1 MAHNLL
7 SNINSAY
14 IEAANRLRPKSKK
27 KKVVAYVE
35 SYDVIFFWRSVL
47 SDFEDD
53 NTEIE
58 VMLPSR
64 TSLNRGKKTAM
75 MNQLGDALGRYMI
88 ACVDADLDYLL
99 QSSTISSERMLSN
112 PYVVHTYVYSIEN
125 YFCYSKSL
133 HTVCVMATLN
143 DHDIFDFSAFLEQYS
158 QLIHRLFLWNVW
170 AYTYGRHNRFPLSD
184 FADVVSIDRFDLS
197 HPEKSLAA
205 LRQRC
210 NRRVSQLQRQF
221 PEGRQTFRPLCE
233 SVEALGVTPPTTYLF
248 MRGHDLAEHVVGPV
262 MEAVCTRLRREREA
276 EISRLAV
283 HDLQKSNELASY
295 QHSCAPWQEMLR
307 KHDFFRRAAQYQHVV
322 ERAKAMARQALA
334 AAAPAA
340 SSASTA
346 ASTSAP
352 AAPASSPAAPASSTA
367 AF

>member
-35 SYDVIFFWRSVL
+35 SYDDIFFGRSVL

-53 NTEIE
+53 STEIE

-143 DHDIFDFSAFLEQYS
+143 DRSVFNFEEYLRMYSDIVYELFVW
-158 QLIHRLFLWNVW
+158 LIWLHR
-170 AYTYGRHNRFPLSD
+170 HERFNDMPLSSFNNIASVEQLNIQKPVD
-184 FADVVSIDRFDLS
+184 ALERLRRNVNRKLS
-197 HPEKSLAA
+197 W
-205 LRQRC
+205 
-210 NRRVSQLQRQF
+210 LQRHV
-221 PEGRQTFRPLCE
+221 PEAKGKLTALKE
-233 SVEALGVTPPTTYLF
+233 ELALLGVDRDSTYLF
-248 MRGHDLAEHVVGPV
+248 VQGHHLMDNVVDAAITP
-262 MEAVCTRLRREREA
+262 VCTMLRREREK
-276 EISRLAV
+276 EIKRLSNGNAV
-283 HDLQKSNELASY
+283 QMDNELACYS
-295 QHSCAPWQEMLR
+295 HSQLTPVQMLR
-307 KHDFFRRAAQYQHVV
+307 RNTMYKDCPMYQRLKEHV
-322 ERAKAMARQALA
+322 ARVLGVR
-334 AAAPAA
+334 
-340 SSASTA
+340 
-346 ASTSAP
+346 
-352 AAPASSPAAPASSTA
+352 
-367 AF
+367 

>member
-35 SYDVIFFWRSVL
+35 SYDDIFFWRSVL

-125 YFCYSKSL
+125 YFCYAKSL

-143 DHDIFDFSAFLEQYS
+143 DRSVFNFEEYLHMYSDIVYELFVW
-158 QLIHRLFLWNVW
+158 LIWLHR
-170 AYTYGRHNRFPLSD
+170 HERFNDMPLSSFNNIASVEQLNIQKPVD
-184 FADVVSIDRFDLS
+184 ALERLRRNVNRKLS
-197 HPEKSLAA
+197 W
-205 LRQRC
+205 
-210 NRRVSQLQRQF
+210 LQRNV
-221 PEGRQTFRPLCE
+221 PEAKGKLTALKE
-233 SVEALGVTPPTTYLF
+233 ELALLGVDRDSTYLF
-248 MRGHDLAEHVVGPV
+248 VQGHHLMDNVVDAAITP
-262 MEAVCTRLRREREA
+262 VCTMLRREREK
-276 EISRLAV
+276 EIKRLSNGNAV
-283 HDLQKSNELASY
+283 QMDNELACYS
-295 QHSCAPWQEMLR
+295 HSQLTPVQMLR
-307 KHDFFRRAAQYQHVV
+307 RNTMYKDCPMYQRLKEHV
-322 ERAKAMARQALA
+322 ARVLGVQ
-334 AAAPAA
+334 
-340 SSASTA
+340 
-346 ASTSAP
+346 
-352 AAPASSPAAPASSTA
+352 
-367 AF
+367 

>member
-35 SYDVIFFWRSVL
+35 SYDDIFFWRSVL

-143 DHDIFDFSAFLEQYS
+143 DRSVFNFEEYLRMYSDIVYELFVWLIWLHRHERFSDM
-158 QLIHRLFLWNVW
+158 
-170 AYTYGRHNRFPLSD
+170 PLSSFNNIASVEQLNIQKPLD
-184 FADVVSIDRFDLS
+184 ALERLRRNVNRKLS
-197 HPEKSLAA
+197 W
-205 LRQRC
+205 
-210 NRRVSQLQRQF
+210 LQRHV
-221 PEGRQTFRPLCE
+221 PEAKGKLTALKE
-233 SVEALGVTPPTTYLF
+233 ELALLGVDRDSTYLF
-248 MRGHDLAEHVVGPV
+248 VQGHHLMDNVVDAAITP
-262 MEAVCTRLRREREA
+262 VCTMLRREREK
-276 EISRLAV
+276 EIKRLSNGNAV
-283 HDLQKSNELASY
+283 QMDNELACYS
-295 QHSCAPWQEMLR
+295 HSQLTPVQMLR
-307 KHDFFRRAAQYQHVV
+307 RNTMYKDCPMYQRLKEHV
-322 ERAKAMARQALA
+322 ARVLGVR
-334 AAAPAA
+334 
-340 SSASTA
+340 
-346 ASTSAP
+346 
-352 AAPASSPAAPASSTA
+352 
-367 AF
+367 

>member
-7 SNINSAY
+7 SNISSAY

-35 SYDVIFFWRSVL
+35 SYDDIFFWRSVL

-99 QSSTISSERMLSN
+99 QKSTISSERMLSN

-143 DHDIFDFSAFLEQYS
+143 DRSVFNFEEYLRMYSDIVYELFVW
-158 QLIHRLFLWNVW
+158 LIWLHR
-170 AYTYGRHNRFPLSD
+170 HERFNDMPLSSFNNIASVEQLNIQKPLD
-184 FADVVSIDRFDLS
+184 ALERLRRNVNRKLS
-197 HPEKSLAA
+197 W
-205 LRQRC
+205 
-210 NRRVSQLQRQF
+210 LQRHV
-221 PEGRQTFRPLCE
+221 PEAKGKLTALKE
-233 SVEALGVTPPTTYLF
+233 ELALLGVDRDSTYLF
-248 MRGHDLAEHVVGPV
+248 VQGHHLMDNVVDAAITP
-262 MEAVCTRLRREREA
+262 VCTMLRREREK
-276 EISRLAV
+276 EIKRLSNGNAV
-283 HDLQKSNELASY
+283 QMDNELACYS
-295 QHSCAPWQEMLR
+295 HSQLTPVQMLR
-307 KHDFFRRAAQYQHVV
+307 RNTMYKDCPMYQRLKEHV
-322 ERAKAMARQALA
+322 ARVLGVR
-334 AAAPAA
+334 
-340 SSASTA
+340 
-346 ASTSAP
+346 
-352 AAPASSPAAPASSTA
+352 
-367 AF
+367 

>member
-35 SYDVIFFWRSVL
+35 SYDDIFFWRSVL

-143 DHDIFDFSAFLEQYS
+143 DRSVFNFEEYLRMYSDIVYELFVW
-158 QLIHRLFLWNVW
+158 LIWLHR
-170 AYTYGRHNRFPLSD
+170 HERFNDMPLSSFNNIASVEQLNIQKPLD
-184 FADVVSIDRFDLS
+184 ALERLRRNVNR
-197 HPEKSLAA
+197 KLAW
-205 LRQRC
+205 
-210 NRRVSQLQRQF
+210 LQRHV
-221 PEGRQTFRPLCE
+221 PEAKGKLTALKE
-233 SVEALGVTPPTTYLF
+233 ELALLGVDRDSTYLF
-248 MRGHDLAEHVVGPV
+248 VQGHHLMDNVVDAAITP
-262 MEAVCTRLRREREA
+262 VCTMLRREREK
-276 EISRLAV
+276 EIKRLSNGNAV
-283 HDLQKSNELASY
+283 QMDNELACYS
-295 QHSCAPWQEMLR
+295 HSQLTPVQMLR
-307 KHDFFRRAAQYQHVV
+307 RNTMYKDCPMYQRLKEHV
-322 ERAKAMARQALA
+322 ARVLGVQ
-334 AAAPAA
+334 
-340 SSASTA
+340 
-346 ASTSAP
+346 
-352 AAPASSPAAPASSTA
+352 
-367 AF
+367 

>member
-35 SYDVIFFWRSVL
+35 SYDDIFFWRSVL

-143 DHDIFDFSAFLEQYS
+143 DRSVFNFEEYLRMYSDIVYELFVW
-158 QLIHRLFLWNVW
+158 LIWLHR
-170 AYTYGRHNRFPLSD
+170 HERFNDMPLSSFNNIASVEQLNIQKPLD
-184 FADVVSIDRFDLS
+184 ALERLRRNVNR
-197 HPEKSLAA
+197 KLAW
-205 LRQRC
+205 
-210 NRRVSQLQRQF
+210 LQRHV
-221 PEGRQTFRPLCE
+221 PEAKGKLTALKE
-233 SVEALGVTPPTTYLF
+233 ELALLGVDRDSTYLF
-248 MRGHDLAEHVVGPV
+248 VQGHHLMDNVVDAAITP
-262 MEAVCTRLRREREA
+262 VCTMLRREREK
-276 EISRLAV
+276 EIKRLSNGNAV
-283 HDLQKSNELASY
+283 QMDNELACYS
-295 QHSCAPWQEMLR
+295 HSQLTPVQMLR
-307 KHDFFRRAAQYQHVV
+307 RNTMYKDCPMYQRLKEHV
-322 ERAKAMARQALA
+322 ARVLGVR
-334 AAAPAA
+334 
-340 SSASTA
+340 
-346 ASTSAP
+346 
-352 AAPASSPAAPASSTA
+352 
-367 AF
+367 

>member
-27 KKVVAYVE
+27 NKVVAYVE
-35 SYDVIFFWRSVL
+35 SYDDIFFWRSVL

-99 QSSTISSERMLSN
+99 QSSTISSERMLGN

-143 DHDIFDFSAFLEQYS
+143 DRSVFNFEEYLRIYSDIVYELFVL
-158 QLIHRLFLWNVW
+158 LIWLHR
-170 AYTYGRHNRFPLSD
+170 HERFNDMPLSSFNNIASVEQLNIQKPLD
-184 FADVVSIDRFDLS
+184 ALERLRRNVNRKLS
-197 HPEKSLAA
+197 W
-205 LRQRC
+205 
-210 NRRVSQLQRQF
+210 LQRHV
-221 PEGRQTFRPLCE
+221 PEAKGKLTALKE
-233 SVEALGVTPPTTYLF
+233 ELALLGVDRDSTYLF
-248 MRGHDLAEHVVGPV
+248 VQGHHLMDNVVDAAITP
-262 MEAVCTRLRREREA
+262 VCTMLRREREK
-276 EISRLAV
+276 EIKRLSNGNAV
-283 HDLQKSNELASY
+283 QMDNELACYS
-295 QHSCAPWQEMLR
+295 HSQLTPVQMLR
-307 KHDFFRRAAQYQHVV
+307 RNTMYKDCPMYQRLKEHV
-322 ERAKAMARQALA
+322 ARVLGVR
-334 AAAPAA
+334 
-340 SSASTA
+340 
-346 ASTSAP
+346 
-352 AAPASSPAAPASSTA
+352 
-367 AF
+367 

>member
-35 SYDVIFFWRSVL
+35 SYDDIFFWRSVL
-47 SDFEDD
+47 SDFEDG

-125 YFCYSKSL
+125 YFCYAKSL

-143 DHDIFDFSAFLEQYS
+143 DRSVFNFEEYLRMYSDIVYELFVW
-158 QLIHRLFLWNVW
+158 LIWLHR
-170 AYTYGRHNRFPLSD
+170 HERFNDMPLSSFNNIASVEQLNIQKPLD
-184 FADVVSIDRFDLS
+184 ALERLRRNVNRKLS
-197 HPEKSLAA
+197 W
-205 LRQRC
+205 
-210 NRRVSQLQRQF
+210 LQRHV
-221 PEGRQTFRPLCE
+221 PEAKGKLTALKE
-233 SVEALGVTPPTTYLF
+233 ELALLGVDRDSTYLF
-248 MRGHDLAEHVVGPV
+248 VQGHHLMDNVVDAAITP
-262 MEAVCTRLRREREA
+262 VCTMLRREREK
-276 EISRLAV
+276 EIKRLSNGNAV
-283 HDLQKSNELASY
+283 QMDNELACYS
-295 QHSCAPWQEMLR
+295 HSQLTPVQMLR
-307 KHDFFRRAAQYQHVV
+307 RNTMYKDCPMYQRLKEHV
-322 ERAKAMARQALA
+322 ARVLGVR
-334 AAAPAA
+334 
-340 SSASTA
+340 
-346 ASTSAP
+346 
-352 AAPASSPAAPASSTA
+352 
-367 AF
+367 

>member
-27 KKVVAYVE
+27 NKVVAYVE
-35 SYDVIFFWRSVL
+35 SYDDIFFWRSVL

-143 DHDIFDFSAFLEQYS
+143 DRSVFNFEEYLRMYSDIVYELFVW
-158 QLIHRLFLWNVW
+158 LIWLHR
-170 AYTYGRHNRFPLSD
+170 HERFNDMPLSSFNNIASVEQLNIQKPLD
-184 FADVVSIDRFDLS
+184 ALERLRRNVNRKLS
-197 HPEKSLAA
+197 W
-205 LRQRC
+205 
-210 NRRVSQLQRQF
+210 LQRHV
-221 PEGRQTFRPLCE
+221 PEAKGKLTALKE
-233 SVEALGVTPPTTYLF
+233 ELALLGVDRDSTYLF
-248 MRGHDLAEHVVGPV
+248 VQGHHLMDNVVDAAITP
-262 MEAVCTRLRREREA
+262 VCTMLRREREK
-276 EISRLAV
+276 EIKRLSNGNAV
-283 HDLQKSNELASY
+283 QMDNELACYS
-295 QHSCAPWQEMLR
+295 HSQLTPVQMLR
-307 KHDFFRRAAQYQHVV
+307 RNTMYKDCPMYQRLKEHV
-322 ERAKAMARQALA
+322 ARVLGVR
-334 AAAPAA
+334 
-340 SSASTA
+340 
-346 ASTSAP
+346 
-352 AAPASSPAAPASSTA
+352 
-367 AF
+367 

>member
-35 SYDVIFFWRSVL
+35 SYDDIFFWRSVL

-125 YFCYSKSL
+125 YFCYAKSL

-143 DHDIFDFSAFLEQYS
+143 DRSVFNFEEYLRMYSDIVYELFVW
-158 QLIHRLFLWNVW
+158 LIWLHR
-170 AYTYGRHNRFPLSD
+170 HERFNDMPLSSFNNIASVEQLNIQKPLD
-184 FADVVSIDRFDLS
+184 ALERLRRNVNR
-197 HPEKSLAA
+197 KLAW
-205 LRQRC
+205 
-210 NRRVSQLQRQF
+210 LQRHV
-221 PEGRQTFRPLCE
+221 PEAKGKLTALKE
-233 SVEALGVTPPTTYLF
+233 ELALLGVDRDSTYLF
-248 MRGHDLAEHVVGPV
+248 VQGHHLMDNVVDAAITP
-262 MEAVCTRLRREREA
+262 VCTMLRREREK
-276 EISRLAV
+276 EIKRLSNGNAV
-283 HDLQKSNELASY
+283 QMDNELACYS
-295 QHSCAPWQEMLR
+295 HSQLTPVQMLR
-307 KHDFFRRAAQYQHVV
+307 RNTMYKDCPMYQRLKEHV
-322 ERAKAMARQALA
+322 ARVLGVR
-334 AAAPAA
+334 
-340 SSASTA
+340 
-346 ASTSAP
+346 
-352 AAPASSPAAPASSTA
+352 
-367 AF
+367 

>member
-35 SYDVIFFWRSVL
+35 SYDDIFFWRSVL

-143 DHDIFDFSAFLEQYS
+143 DRSVFNFEEYLRMYSDIVYELFVWLTW
-158 QLIHRLFLWNVW
+158 LHR
-170 AYTYGRHNRFPLSD
+170 HERFNDMPLSSFNNIASVEQLNIQKPLD
-184 FADVVSIDRFDLS
+184 ALERLRRNVNRKLS
-197 HPEKSLAA
+197 W
-205 LRQRC
+205 
-210 NRRVSQLQRQF
+210 LQRHV
-221 PEGRQTFRPLCE
+221 PEAKGKLTALKE
-233 SVEALGVTPPTTYLF
+233 ELALLGVDRDSTYLF
-248 MRGHDLAEHVVGPV
+248 VQGHHLMDNVVDAAITP
-262 MEAVCTRLRREREA
+262 VCTMLRREREK
-276 EISRLAV
+276 EIKRLSNGNAV
-283 HDLQKSNELASY
+283 QMDNELACYS
-295 QHSCAPWQEMLR
+295 HSQLTPVQMLR
-307 KHDFFRRAAQYQHVV
+307 RNTMYKDCPMYQRLKEHV
-322 ERAKAMARQALA
+322 ARVLGVR
-334 AAAPAA
+334 
-340 SSASTA
+340 
-346 ASTSAP
+346 
-352 AAPASSPAAPASSTA
+352 
-367 AF
+367 

>member
-35 SYDVIFFWRSVL
+35 SYDDIFFWRSVL

-143 DHDIFDFSAFLEQYS
+143 DRSVFNFEEYLRMYSDIVYELFVW
-158 QLIHRLFLWNVW
+158 LIWLHR
-170 AYTYGRHNRFPLSD
+170 HERFNDMPLSSFNNIASVEQLNIQKPVD
-184 FADVVSIDRFDLS
+184 ALERLRRNVNR
-197 HPEKSLAA
+197 KLAW
-205 LRQRC
+205 
-210 NRRVSQLQRQF
+210 LQRHV
-221 PEGRQTFRPLCE
+221 PEAKGKLTALKE
-233 SVEALGVTPPTTYLF
+233 ELALLGVDRDSTYLF
-248 MRGHDLAEHVVGPV
+248 VQGHHLMDNVVDAAITP
-262 MEAVCTRLRREREA
+262 VCTMLRREREK
-276 EISRLAV
+276 EIKRLSNGNAV
-283 HDLQKSNELASY
+283 QMDNELACY
-295 QHSCAPWQEMLR
+295 FHSQLTPVQMLR
-307 KHDFFRRAAQYQHVV
+307 RNTMYKDCPMYQRLKEHV
-322 ERAKAMARQALA
+322 ARVLGVR
-334 AAAPAA
+334 
-340 SSASTA
+340 
-346 ASTSAP
+346 
-352 AAPASSPAAPASSTA
+352 
-367 AF
+367 

>member
-35 SYDVIFFWRSVL
+35 SYDDIFFWRSVL

-99 QSSTISSERMLSN
+99 QSSNISSERMLSN

-143 DHDIFDFSAFLEQYS
+143 DRSVFNFEEYLRMYSDIVYELFVW
-158 QLIHRLFLWNVW
+158 LIWLHR
-170 AYTYGRHNRFPLSD
+170 HERFNDMPLSSFNNIASVEQLNIQKPLD
-184 FADVVSIDRFDLS
+184 ALERLRRNVNRKLS
-197 HPEKSLAA
+197 W
-205 LRQRC
+205 
-210 NRRVSQLQRQF
+210 LQRHV
-221 PEGRQTFRPLCE
+221 PEAKGKLTALKE
-233 SVEALGVTPPTTYLF
+233 ELALLGVDRDSTYLF
-248 MRGHDLAEHVVGPV
+248 VQGHHLMDNVVDAAITP
-262 MEAVCTRLRREREA
+262 VCTMLRREREK
-276 EISRLAV
+276 EIKRLSNGNAV
-283 HDLQKSNELASY
+283 QMDNELACYS
-295 QHSCAPWQEMLR
+295 HSQLTPVQMLR
-307 KHDFFRRAAQYQHVV
+307 RNTMYKDCPMYQRLKEHV
-322 ERAKAMARQALA
+322 ARVLGVQ
-334 AAAPAA
+334 
-340 SSASTA
+340 
-346 ASTSAP
+346 
-352 AAPASSPAAPASSTA
+352 
-367 AF
+367 

>member
-27 KKVVAYVE
+27 NKVVAYVE
-35 SYDVIFFWRSVL
+35 SYDDIFFWRSVL

-143 DHDIFDFSAFLEQYS
+143 DRSVFNFEEYLRMYSDIVYELFVWLIWLHRHERFNDMPPSSFNNIASVEQLNIQKPVDALE
-158 QLIHRLFLWNVW
+158 RLRRNV
-170 AYTYGRHNRFPLSD
+170 NRKLSW
-184 FADVVSIDRFDLS
+184 
-197 HPEKSLAA
+197 
-205 LRQRC
+205 
-210 NRRVSQLQRQF
+210 LQRHV
-221 PEGRQTFRPLCE
+221 PEAKGKLTALKE
-233 SVEALGVTPPTTYLF
+233 ELALLGVDRDSTYLF
-248 MRGHDLAEHVVGPV
+248 VQGHHLMDNVVDAAITP
-262 MEAVCTRLRREREA
+262 VCTMLRREREK
-276 EISRLAV
+276 EIKRLSNGNAV
-283 HDLQKSNELASY
+283 QMDNELACYS
-295 QHSCAPWQEMLR
+295 HSQLTPVQMLR
-307 KHDFFRRAAQYQHVV
+307 RNTMYKDCPMYQRLKEHV
-322 ERAKAMARQALA
+322 ARVLGVR
-334 AAAPAA
+334 
-340 SSASTA
+340 
-346 ASTSAP
+346 
-352 AAPASSPAAPASSTA
+352 
-367 AF
+367 

>member
-27 KKVVAYVE
+27 NKVVAYVE
-35 SYDVIFFWRSVL
+35 SYDDIFFWRSVL

-143 DHDIFDFSAFLEQYS
+143 DRSVFNFEEYLRMYSDIVYELFVW
-158 QLIHRLFLWNVW
+158 LIWLHR
-170 AYTYGRHNRFPLSD
+170 HERFNDMPLSSFNNIASVEQLNIQKPLD
-184 FADVVSIDRFDLS
+184 ALERLRRNVNRKLS
-197 HPEKSLAA
+197 W
-205 LRQRC
+205 
-210 NRRVSQLQRQF
+210 LQRHV
-221 PEGRQTFRPLCE
+221 PEAKGKLTALKE
-233 SVEALGVTPPTTYLF
+233 ELALLGVDRDSTYLF
-248 MRGHDLAEHVVGPV
+248 VQGHHLMDNVVDAAITP
-262 MEAVCTRLRREREA
+262 VCTMLRREREK
-276 EISRLAV
+276 EIKRLSNGNAIQM
-283 HDLQKSNELASY
+283 DNELACYS
-295 QHSCAPWQEMLR
+295 HSQLTPVQMLR
-307 KHDFFRRAAQYQHVV
+307 RNTMYKDCPMYQRLKEHV
-322 ERAKAMARQALA
+322 ARVLGVR
-334 AAAPAA
+334 
-340 SSASTA
+340 
-346 ASTSAP
+346 
-352 AAPASSPAAPASSTA
+352 
-367 AF
+367 

>member
-35 SYDVIFFWRSVL
+35 SYDDIFFWRSVL

-125 YFCYSKSL
+125 YFCYAKSL

-143 DHDIFDFSAFLEQYS
+143 DRSVFNFEEYLHMYSDIVYELFVW
-158 QLIHRLFLWNVW
+158 LIWLHR
-170 AYTYGRHNRFPLSD
+170 HERFNDMPLSSFNNIASVEQLNIQKPLD
-184 FADVVSIDRFDLS
+184 ALERLRRNVNRKLS
-197 HPEKSLAA
+197 W
-205 LRQRC
+205 
-210 NRRVSQLQRQF
+210 LQRHV
-221 PEGRQTFRPLCE
+221 PEAKGKLTALKE
-233 SVEALGVTPPTTYLF
+233 ELALLGVDRDSTYLF
-248 MRGHDLAEHVVGPV
+248 VQGHHLMDNVVDAAITP
-262 MEAVCTRLRREREA
+262 VCTMLRREREK
-276 EISRLAV
+276 EIKRLSNGNAIQM
-283 HDLQKSNELASY
+283 DNELACYS
-295 QHSCAPWQEMLR
+295 HSQLTPVQMLR
-307 KHDFFRRAAQYQHVV
+307 RNTMYKDCPMYQRLKEHV
-322 ERAKAMARQALA
+322 ARVLGVR
-334 AAAPAA
+334 
-340 SSASTA
+340 
-346 ASTSAP
+346 
-352 AAPASSPAAPASSTA
+352 
-367 AF
+367 

>member
-35 SYDVIFFWRSVL
+35 SYDDIFFWRSVL

-99 QSSTISSERMLSN
+99 QSSTITSERMLSN
-112 PYVVHTYVYSIEN
+112 PYAVHTYVYSIEN

-143 DHDIFDFSAFLEQYS
+143 DRSVFNFEEYLRMYSDIVYELFVW
-158 QLIHRLFLWNVW
+158 LIWLHR
-170 AYTYGRHNRFPLSD
+170 HERFNDMPLSSFNNIASVEQLNIQKPLD
-184 FADVVSIDRFDLS
+184 ALERLRRNVNRKLS
-197 HPEKSLAA
+197 W
-205 LRQRC
+205 
-210 NRRVSQLQRQF
+210 LQRHV
-221 PEGRQTFRPLCE
+221 PEAKGKLTALKE
-233 SVEALGVTPPTTYLF
+233 ELALLGVDRDSTYLF
-248 MRGHDLAEHVVGPV
+248 VQGHHLMDNVVDAAITP
-262 MEAVCTRLRREREA
+262 VCTMLRREREK
-276 EISRLAV
+276 EIKRLSNGNAV
-283 HDLQKSNELASY
+283 QMDNELACYS
-295 QHSCAPWQEMLR
+295 HSQLTPVQMLR
-307 KHDFFRRAAQYQHVV
+307 RNTMYKDCPMYQRLKEHV
-322 ERAKAMARQALA
+322 ARVLGVR
-334 AAAPAA
+334 
-340 SSASTA
+340 
-346 ASTSAP
+346 
-352 AAPASSPAAPASSTA
+352 
-367 AF
+367 

>member
-35 SYDVIFFWRSVL
+35 SYDDIFFWRSVL
-47 SDFEDD
+47 SDFEDG

-143 DHDIFDFSAFLEQYS
+143 DRSVFNFEEYLRMYSDIVYELFVW
-158 QLIHRLFLWNVW
+158 LIWLHR
-170 AYTYGRHNRFPLSD
+170 HERFNDMPLSSFNNIASVEQLNIQKPLD
-184 FADVVSIDRFDLS
+184 ALERLRRNVNRKLS
-197 HPEKSLAA
+197 W
-205 LRQRC
+205 
-210 NRRVSQLQRQF
+210 LQRHV
-221 PEGRQTFRPLCE
+221 PEAKGKLTALKE
-233 SVEALGVTPPTTYLF
+233 ELALLGVDRDSTYLF
-248 MRGHDLAEHVVGPV
+248 VQGHHLMDNVVDAAITP
-262 MEAVCTRLRREREA
+262 VCTMLRREREK
-276 EISRLAV
+276 EIKRLSNGNAV
-283 HDLQKSNELASY
+283 QMDNELACYS
-295 QHSCAPWQEMLR
+295 HSQLTPVQMLR
-307 KHDFFRRAAQYQHVV
+307 RNTMYKDCPMYQRLKEHV
-322 ERAKAMARQALA
+322 ARVLGVR
-334 AAAPAA
+334 
-340 SSASTA
+340 
-346 ASTSAP
+346 
-352 AAPASSPAAPASSTA
+352 
-367 AF
+367 

>member
-35 SYDVIFFWRSVL
+35 SYDDIFFWRSVL

-143 DHDIFDFSAFLEQYS
+143 DRSVFNFEEYLRMYSDIVYELFVW
-158 QLIHRLFLWNVW
+158 LIWLHR
-170 AYTYGRHNRFPLSD
+170 HERFNDMPLSSFNNIASVEQLNIQKPLD
-184 FADVVSIDRFDLS
+184 ALERLRRNVNRKLS
-197 HPEKSLAA
+197 W
-205 LRQRC
+205 
-210 NRRVSQLQRQF
+210 LQRHV
-221 PEGRQTFRPLCE
+221 PEAKGKLTALKE
-233 SVEALGVTPPTTYLF
+233 ELALLGVDRGSTYLF
-248 MRGHDLAEHVVGPV
+248 VQGHHLMDNVVDAAITP
-262 MEAVCTRLRREREA
+262 VCTMLRREREK
-276 EISRLAV
+276 EIKRLSNGNAV
-283 HDLQKSNELASY
+283 QMDNELACYS
-295 QHSCAPWQEMLR
+295 HSQLTPVQMLR
-307 KHDFFRRAAQYQHVV
+307 RNTMYKDCPMYQRLKEHV
-322 ERAKAMARQALA
+322 ARVLGVR
-334 AAAPAA
+334 
-340 SSASTA
+340 
-346 ASTSAP
+346 
-352 AAPASSPAAPASSTA
+352 
-367 AF
+367 

>member
-35 SYDVIFFWRSVL
+35 SYDDIFFWRSVL

-53 NTEIE
+53 STEIE

-143 DHDIFDFSAFLEQYS
+143 DRSVFNFEEYLRMYSDIVYELFVW
-158 QLIHRLFLWNVW
+158 LIWLHR
-170 AYTYGRHNRFPLSD
+170 HERFNDMPLSSFNNIASVEQLNIQKPLD
-184 FADVVSIDRFDLS
+184 ALEHLRRNVNRKLS
-197 HPEKSLAA
+197 W
-205 LRQRC
+205 
-210 NRRVSQLQRQF
+210 LQRHV
-221 PEGRQTFRPLCE
+221 PEAKGKLTALKE
-233 SVEALGVTPPTTYLF
+233 ELALLGVDRDSTYLF
-248 MRGHDLAEHVVGPV
+248 VQGHHLMDNVVDAAITP
-262 MEAVCTRLRREREA
+262 VCTMLRREREK
-276 EISRLAV
+276 EIKRLSNGNAV
-283 HDLQKSNELASY
+283 QMDNELACYS
-295 QHSCAPWQEMLR
+295 HSQLTPVQMLR
-307 KHDFFRRAAQYQHVV
+307 RNTMYKDCPMYQRLKEHV
-322 ERAKAMARQALA
+322 ARVLGVR
-334 AAAPAA
+334 
-340 SSASTA
+340 
-346 ASTSAP
+346 
-352 AAPASSPAAPASSTA
+352 
-367 AF
+367 

>member
-27 KKVVAYVE
+27 NKVVAYVE
-35 SYDVIFFWRSVL
+35 SYDDIFFWRSVL

-99 QSSTISSERMLSN
+99 QSSTISSERMLGN

-143 DHDIFDFSAFLEQYS
+143 DRSVFNFEEYLRKYSDIVYELFVW
-158 QLIHRLFLWNVW
+158 LIWLHR
-170 AYTYGRHNRFPLSD
+170 HERFNDMPLSSFNNIASVEQLNIQKPVD
-184 FADVVSIDRFDLS
+184 ALERLRRNVNRKLS
-197 HPEKSLAA
+197 W
-205 LRQRC
+205 
-210 NRRVSQLQRQF
+210 LQRHV
-221 PEGRQTFRPLCE
+221 PEAKGKLTALKE
-233 SVEALGVTPPTTYLF
+233 ELALLGVDRDSTYLF
-248 MRGHDLAEHVVGPV
+248 VQGHHLMDNVVDAAITP
-262 MEAVCTRLRREREA
+262 VCTMLRREREK
-276 EISRLAV
+276 EIKRLSNGNAV
-283 HDLQKSNELASY
+283 QMDNELACYS
-295 QHSCAPWQEMLR
+295 HSQLTPVQMLR
-307 KHDFFRRAAQYQHVV
+307 RNTMYKDCPMYQRLKEHV
-322 ERAKAMARQALA
+322 ARVLGVR
-334 AAAPAA
+334 
-340 SSASTA
+340 
-346 ASTSAP
+346 
-352 AAPASSPAAPASSTA
+352 
-367 AF
+367 

>member
-35 SYDVIFFWRSVL
+35 SYDDIFFWRSVL

-99 QSSTISSERMLSN
+99 QSSTISSERMLGN

-143 DHDIFDFSAFLEQYS
+143 DRSVFNFEEYLRMYSDIVYELFVWLSWL
-158 QLIHRLFLWNVW
+158 HR
-170 AYTYGRHNRFPLSD
+170 HERFNDMPLSSFNNIASVEQLNIQKPVD
-184 FADVVSIDRFDLS
+184 ALERLRRNVNRKLS
-197 HPEKSLAA
+197 W
-205 LRQRC
+205 
-210 NRRVSQLQRQF
+210 LQRNV
-221 PEGRQTFRPLCE
+221 PEAKGKLTALKE
-233 SVEALGVTPPTTYLF
+233 ELALLGVDRDSTYLF
-248 MRGHDLAEHVVGPV
+248 VQGHHLMDNVVDAAITP
-262 MEAVCTRLRREREA
+262 VCTMLRREREK
-276 EISRLAV
+276 EIKRLSNGNAV
-283 HDLQKSNELASY
+283 QMDNELACYS
-295 QHSCAPWQEMLR
+295 HSQLTPVQMLR
-307 KHDFFRRAAQYQHVV
+307 RNTMYKDCPMYQRLKEHV
-322 ERAKAMARQALA
+322 ARVLGVR
-334 AAAPAA
+334 
-340 SSASTA
+340 
-346 ASTSAP
+346 
-352 AAPASSPAAPASSTA
+352 
-367 AF
+367 

>member
-35 SYDVIFFWRSVL
+35 SYDDIFFWRSVL

-133 HTVCVMATLN
+133 HTVCVMATRN
-143 DHDIFDFSAFLEQYS
+143 DRSVFNFEEYLRMYSDIVYELFVW
-158 QLIHRLFLWNVW
+158 LIWLHR
-170 AYTYGRHNRFPLSD
+170 HERFNDMPLSSFNNIASVEQLNIQKPLD
-184 FADVVSIDRFDLS
+184 ALERLRRNVNRKLS
-197 HPEKSLAA
+197 W
-205 LRQRC
+205 
-210 NRRVSQLQRQF
+210 LQRNV
-221 PEGRQTFRPLCE
+221 PEAKGKLTALKE
-233 SVEALGVTPPTTYLF
+233 ELALLGVDRDSTYLF
-248 MRGHDLAEHVVGPV
+248 VQGHHLMDNVVDAAITP
-262 MEAVCTRLRREREA
+262 VCTMLRREREK
-276 EISRLAV
+276 EIKRLSNGNAV
-283 HDLQKSNELASY
+283 QMDNELACYSHR
-295 QHSCAPWQEMLR
+295 QLTPVQMLR
-307 KHDFFRRAAQYQHVV
+307 RNTMYKDCPMYQRLKEHV
-322 ERAKAMARQALA
+322 ARVLGVQ
-334 AAAPAA
+334 
-340 SSASTA
+340 
-346 ASTSAP
+346 
-352 AAPASSPAAPASSTA
+352 
-367 AF
+367 

>member
-35 SYDVIFFWRSVL
+35 SYDDIFFWRSVL

-143 DHDIFDFSAFLEQYS
+143 DRSVFNFEEYLRMYSDIVYELFVW
-158 QLIHRLFLWNVW
+158 LIWLHR
-170 AYTYGRHNRFPLSD
+170 HERFNDMPLSSFNNIASVEQLNIQKPLD
-184 FADVVSIDRFDLS
+184 ALERLRRNVNR
-197 HPEKSLAA
+197 KLAW
-205 LRQRC
+205 
-210 NRRVSQLQRQF
+210 LQRHV
-221 PEGRQTFRPLCE
+221 PEAKGKLTALKE
-233 SVEALGVTPPTTYLF
+233 ELALLGVDRDSTYLF
-248 MRGHDLAEHVVGPV
+248 VQGHHLMDNVVDAAITP
-262 MEAVCTRLRREREA
+262 VCTMLRREREK
-276 EISRLAV
+276 EIKRLSNGNAIQM
-283 HDLQKSNELASY
+283 DNELACY
-295 QHSCAPWQEMLR
+295 THSQLTPVQMLR
-307 KHDFFRRAAQYQHVV
+307 RNTMYKDCPMYQRLKEHV
-322 ERAKAMARQALA
+322 ARVLGVR
-334 AAAPAA
+334 
-340 SSASTA
+340 
-346 ASTSAP
+346 
-352 AAPASSPAAPASSTA
+352 
-367 AF
+367 